1 MRKGERKMYRGTH
14 VAPRRRRRN
23 NPVLLVISLVLVLA
37 LAVGGT
43 VAWLTSVTD
52 PVTNVFV
59 PGTGGTNIDEDIVN
73 NAKTKIVIENK
84 GNIDAYVRVKLVI
97 NCIDENGNVVAG
109 AVPSVSYDGTKW
121 DLING
126 CYYYK
131 GVVEE
136 NGETTN
142 LLADRATIPL
152 TGENG
157 VRYEVN
163 VIAQT
168 IQTVGGAVEDAWQM
182 SYTDGSW
189 AVAQAA

>member
-1 MRKGERKMYRGTH
+1 MYRGTH

-109 AVPSVSYDGTKW
+109 AVPSVSYDRTKW
-121 DLING
+121 DLIKG

-136 NGETTN
+136 NGKTTN
-142 LLADRATIPL
+142 LLADGATIPL